1 MQLGIKTDHRF
12 AEMADYMRPGPS
24 ARRMLGSLI
33 TARPQLFGAVCAF
46 LATAVWS
53 GNLIAGRFFVD
64 RIPPLTLVVLRG
76 VLASAMLL
84 PFALPAIRRDWQAMR
99 RCFRYL
105 CLVSFLGLTLP
116 NTFIYVA
123 ASGSEAVNLSII
135 ALTTPLFV
143 LVLSRIFFSEPL
155 SGTRVLGVGL
165 VLAGILLLLSRGSFE
180 TLLHLRF
187 QKGDLYMFGNTV
199 PFAIYT
205 LLMRKTPEG
214 LSAMSIML
222 ALMVLGT
229 VFALPGA
236 VWERCGDAP
245 FVFSAG
251 AALAL
256 LYVSLGSSLA
266 AYGLWNL
273 AVRYAGPARASII
286 YYLLP
291 LFCGIEG
298 VLLLNEPIFMVHFA
312 SMLTIVAGLL
322 IAVHTRKP

>member
-1 MQLGIKTDHRF
+1 MSD
-12 AEMADYMRPGPS
+12 DMRPEPFPL
-24 ARRMLGSLI
+24 RMIDGLI
-33 TARPQLFGAVCAF
+33 AARPQLFGVICAF

-53 GNLIAGRFFVD
+53 GNFIAGRFFVD
-64 RIPPLTLVVLRG
+64 RVPPLTLVALRG
-76 VLASAMLL
+76 ILASALL
-84 PFALPAIRRDWQAMR
+84 FPFALPALRRDWQAIR
-99 RCFRYL
+99 RRFPYL
-105 CLVSFLGLTLP
+105 CLISFLGLTLP
-116 NTFIYVA
+116 NTFVYVA
-123 ASGSEAVNLSII
+123 AIGSEAVNLSII

-143 LVLSRIFFSEPL
+143 LVLSRVFFGEPL
-155 SGTRVLGVGL
+155 SGTRILGVGL
-165 VLAGILLLLSRGSFE
+165 VLCGVLLLLSRGSLE

-187 QKGDLYMFGNTV
+187 QKGDLFMFGNTV

-205 LLMRKTPEG
+205 LLVRKTPEG

-222 ALMVLGT
+222 AMMVLGT

-236 VWERCGDAP
+236 VWERSGDAP
-245 FVFSAG
+245 FVFSAQ

-256 LYVSLGSSLA
+256 LYISLGSSLV

-273 AVRYAGPARASII
+273 AVRHAGPARAAII

-298 VLLLNEPIFMVHFA
+298 VLLLGEPIFVVHFA

-322 IAVHTRKP
+322 IAVHTRKPGP